1 MTKKN
6 NQVNFRLDKGQIE
19 PPDDAMVEIYKK
31 MSPQERIKITSD
43 MWESAWQQIFSVI
56 RSLHPDWQTEQIN
69 KETIKRLAHE
79 NL

>member
-1 MTKKN
+1 MIKKN
-6 NQVNFRLDKGQIE
+6 TQVNFRLDKGQIE
-19 PPDDAMVEIYKK
+19 SPDEVMVEIYKK
-31 MSPQERIKITSD
+31 KSPQERIKIASD
-43 MWESAWQQIFSVI
+43 MWESARQQIFSVI